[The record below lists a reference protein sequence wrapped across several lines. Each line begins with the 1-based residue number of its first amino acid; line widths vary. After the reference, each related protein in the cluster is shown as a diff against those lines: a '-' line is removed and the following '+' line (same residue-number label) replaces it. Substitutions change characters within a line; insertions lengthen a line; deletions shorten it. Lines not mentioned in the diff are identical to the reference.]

1 MEICI
6 FEIYNLL
13 NQTTFTAR
21 EGVFDVSVY
30 PMRKEFDMKI
40 GLASDWLRL
49 PHLQCQTPLGMPS
62 PPPPTF
68 TRDAPCKVETLMK
81 MANLA

>member
-21 EGVFDVSVY
+21 EGVFDISVY
-30 PMRKEFDMKI
+30 PMSKEFDMKI

-49 PHLQCQTPLGMPS
+49 THLQCQPPRVCPAPLHLLVH
-62 PPPPTF
+62 
-68 TRDAPCKVETLMK
+68 K
-81 MANLA
+81 